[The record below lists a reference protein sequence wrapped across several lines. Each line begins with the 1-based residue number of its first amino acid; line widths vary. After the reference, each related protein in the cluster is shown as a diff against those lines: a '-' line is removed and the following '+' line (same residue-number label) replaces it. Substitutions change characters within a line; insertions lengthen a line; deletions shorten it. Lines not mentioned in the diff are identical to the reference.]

1 MENTTEEKAIRTN
14 FIREIIDADLKALK
28 NENKVHTRFPP
39 EPNGYLHIGHAKSI
53 CLNSGLASD
62 YKGKFNLRFDDT
74 NPSKEEEEYVNS
86 IIEDVKWLGAD
97 FEDRLFYASDYF
109 ERMYELALEL
119 IKKGKAYVCD
129 LSPEEVR
136 NSRGMPG
143 KPGKDSPYRNRS
155 VDENIDL
162 FERMRKG
169 EFEDG
174 LKTLRAKIDM
184 AHNNLNMRDPI
195 MYRIVSSHHHRQGDK
210 WKVYPTYDWA
220 HGIEDSIEGI
230 THSICTLEFEDHRPL
245 YDWYLNELGV
255 YHPRQIEFARLNL
268 GNTVMSKR
276 KLLELVKEGLVDGWD
291 DPRMPTVSGLRRRGY
306 TSSSI
311 HAFCEEIGVSKFN
324 GVIDIWVLEN
334 AIRNELNK
342 TAPRAMGV
350 LKPLKVVITNYPE
363 DKTEELD
370 GINNPNDES
379 AGMRKVPFS
388 KELYIERADFMEE
401 PVKKFFRLTP
411 GKEVRLRYAYII
423 KCEKAVKDEAGNIVE
438 VHCTYDP
445 ETRGGNTPDGRKI
458 KGTIH
463 WVSVPHAYE
472 AEVRLYDALFTNR
485 EPEKVAEGHDYKENL
500 NTASKE
506 VIKAYI
512 EPSLKEAAPGSIYQ
526 FERTGYFFADP
537 KDSAPGA
544 PVFNRTATLRD
555 SWARMEKN
563 RK

>member
-1 MENTTEEKAIRTN
+1 MENTTEEKAIRNN
-14 FIREIIDADLKALK
+14 FIREIIDADLEAGK

-53 CLNSGLASD
+53 CLNSGLALD

-109 ERMYELALEL
+109 QRMYELAIEL

-136 NSRGMPG
+136 NGRGMPG
-143 KPGKDSPYRNRS
+143 KPGKDSPFRNRS

-195 MYRIVSSHHHRQGDK
+195 MYRISSSPHHKQGDK

-220 HGIEDSIEGI
+220 HGIEDSIESI

-291 DPRMPTVSGLRRRGY
+291 DPRMPTVAGLRRRGY

-379 AGMRKVPFS
+379 AGTRKVPFS
-388 KELYIERADFMEE
+388 KEIYIERADFMEE

-423 KCEKAVKDEAGNIVE
+423 KCEKAVKDEAGNVVE

-463 WVSVPHAYE
+463 WVSVPHACP
-472 AEVRLYDALFTNR
+472 AQVRLYDALFTNR
-485 EPEKVAEGHDYKENL
+485 EPEKVEEGHDYKENL

-512 EPSLKEAAPGSIYQ
+512 EPSLKEAASGSIYQ
-526 FERTGYFFADP
+526 FERMGYFFADP
-537 KDSAPGA
+537 KDSKPGA